1 MDFSVPYTVE
11 SDVGLGISFVA
22 EFSSHVFEVLPNK
35 VKEEVSSESM
45 SLSYIKFIHI
55 NSNT

>member
-1 MDFSVPYTVE
+1 MPYTVE